1 VNVNELIEKV
11 VNGQDP
17 VSVINEEY
25 NNAELSAFDKEAI
38 KKFSLLEKPL
48 NSLKE
53 AFKKVEEDIDKIYG
67 DNYTDM
73 KQKSRELVEKFKDL
87 VGVLEV
93 ELMNAQKG
101 TEYKVVP
108 KTYPSKYGY

>member
-1 VNVNELIEKV
+1 MNVNDLIEKV

-48 NSLKE
+48 NSLKD
-53 AFKKVEEDIDKIYG
+53 ATKKVEEGVDKIYG
-67 DNYTDM
+67 DNHPSM
-73 KQKSRELVEKFKDL
+73 KYKLKELVGRFEDL
-87 VGVLEV
+87 IGVLEI

-101 TEYKVVP
+101 TKYKVVP
-108 KTYPSKYGY
+108 KTYSSGCSY